1 MRRLNH
7 MICEVSSR
15 FKILQIGKSMLKSK
29 GFDEYFQLLKK
40 LPIFKEGKYGSLK
53 TTIVIDKMIKNAEM
67 QSRCSLLTITIKY

>member
-1 MRRLNH
+1 
-7 MICEVSSR
+7 
-15 FKILQIGKSMLKSK
+15 MLKSK

-67 QSRCSLLTITIKY
+67 QSRCSLLRITIKY